1 MVSPSRVRLSNR
13 SNGAPLSTAST
24 SLRHCSRVAAGKSAD
39 SERLFSCSVIA
50 SKCHGR
56 PVGPT
61 WQAVQMMCRA
71 DPLPQCQLFYALR
84 VDPCQRIAYPDAGD
98 DAIGRDLGERRQ
110 NKGALEHVGMG
121 QREIGVVQLNVVVSE
136 DVEVDRARCPMSR
149 AGGVASKR
157 ASGRFCTGQYVV

>member
-1 MVSPSRVRLSNR
+1 MINPSRVRLSNR

-24 SLRHCSRVAAGKSAD
+24 SLRHCSRVAAGKSAE
-39 SERLFSCSVIA
+39 SERLSSCSDIT

-71 DPLPQCQLFYALR
+71 GPLSLCQLFYALGTDQCER
-84 VDPCQRIAYPDAGD
+84 VAYPDAGD

-110 NKGALEHVGMG
+110 NKAAIEHVGMG
-121 QREIGVVQLNVVVSE
+121 LREIGVVQLNVVVSE
-136 DVEVDRARCPMSR
+136 DVEVDRARSPMAL

-157 ASGRFCTGQYVV
+157 AFGRFCTGQ